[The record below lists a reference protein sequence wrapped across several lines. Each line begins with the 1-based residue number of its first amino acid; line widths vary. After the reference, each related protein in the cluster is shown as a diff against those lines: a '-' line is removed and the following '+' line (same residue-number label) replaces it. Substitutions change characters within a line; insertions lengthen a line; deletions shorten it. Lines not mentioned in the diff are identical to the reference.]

1 MKNRESFNCQND
13 LIVELN
19 EKIKKIDMEKYEL
32 QRQVDHMNKLE
43 YFRLNMVKDKKK
55 VLKNILQEEKPI
67 GKQTSRLTSSP
78 RSKM

>member
-1 MKNRESFNCQND
+1 MKNREGFNYQND

-19 EKIKKIDMEKYEL
+19 EKIKQIDMEKYEL

-67 GKQTSRLTSSP
+67 GKQTNRLTRSP

>member
-1 MKNRESFNCQND
+1 MKNREGFNCQND

-19 EKIKKIDMEKYEL
+19 EKIKQIDMKKYEL

-67 GKQTSRLTSSP
+67 GKKTSRLTSSP

>member
-1 MKNRESFNCQND
+1 MKNREGFNCQND

-19 EKIKKIDMEKYEL
+19 EKIKQIDMEKYEL

-67 GKQTSRLTSSP
+67 GKKTSRLNSSP